1 MELDYFGWV
10 ASLGKLLDPLG
21 FDWKSLM
28 SDSTFTA
35 HLHSTAAAAAYDV
48 LTRA

>member
-28 SDSTFTA
+28 QYLNYIATGGGS
-35 HLHSTAAAAAYDV
+35 H
-48 LTRA
+48 RALA